1 MLKSMTGFGKAMG
14 TRGDISYNVELKSL
28 NSKQTDVYVRMPN
41 VFKSKELDLRTVL
54 SKALLRGKI
63 ELSLNLHGPA
73 AESQQTINTEL
84 AKYYHQEV
92 KNLAGALGENT
103 DNLLHT
109 ILKMPDV
116 LINKTPELATDEWL
130 FVMDLVQTAME
141 KHAEFR
147 DVEGQTLE
155 DDFKERIDEID
166 RLLLE
171 VEDYEVARV
180 ESVRERLNKGV
191 EELLKNENLDK
202 NRHEQEII
210 YYIEKLD
217 INEEKVRLN
226 AHLKYFIETM
236 NQGGAVGKKLGF
248 IAQEM
253 GREINT
259 LGSKAYH
266 QDIQKIVVQM
276 KDELEKIKEQVLN
289 VL

>member
-14 TRGDISYNVELKSL
+14 TRGEISYNVEIRSL
-28 NSKQTDVYVRMPN
+28 NSKQTDIYVRMPN
-41 VFKSKELDLRTVL
+41 VFKSKELDLRTKL
-54 SKALLRGKI
+54 AKALSRGKI
-63 ELSLNLHGPA
+63 EMSLNIHGTS
-73 AESQQTINTEL
+73 AETLQTINADL
-84 AKYYHQEV
+84 AKHYHQEI
-92 KNLAGALGENT
+92 KNLAGALGEKT
-103 DNLLHT
+103 DDLLALV
-109 ILKMPDV
+109 IKMPDV
-116 LINKTPELATDEWL
+116 MVSKAPVLDTEEWDYI
-130 FVMDLVQTAME
+130 MGLVSEAIE
-141 KHAEFR
+141 NHSEFR
-147 DVEGQTLE
+147 VVEGRSLE
-155 DDFKERIDEID
+155 DDFKIRIDAIT
-166 RLLLE
+166 RLLVE
-171 VEDYEVARV
+171 VENYEDVRV
-180 ESVRERLNKGV
+180 ESVRSRLDKGV

-226 AHLKYFIETM
+226 AHLQYFVETM
-236 NQGGAVGKKLGF
+236 NQGGTAGKKLGF
-248 IAQEM
+248 ITQEM

>member
-1 MLKSMTGFGKAMG
+1 MTGFGKAMG
-14 TRGDISYNVELKSL
+14 TRGELSYNVEIRSL
-28 NSKQTDVYVRMPN
+28 NSKQTDIYVRMPS
-41 VFKSKELDLRTVL
+41 VYKSKELDLRTIL
-54 SKALLRGKI
+54 SKALSRGKI
-63 ELSLNLHGPA
+63 ELSLNIHGQSA
-73 AESQQTINTEL
+73 DTQQSINVDL
-84 AKYYHQEV
+84 AKHYHQEI
-92 KNLAGALGENT
+92 KNLAGALNEST
-103 DNLLHT
+103 DNLLQT
-109 ILKMPDV
+109 VLKMPDV
-116 LINKTPELATDEWL
+116 LVSKAPELDTDEWKYIL
-130 FVMDLVQTAME
+130 ELVDEAIV

-147 DVEGQTLE
+147 DAEGLTLE
-155 DDFKERIDEID
+155 ADFKNRINEIT
-166 RLLLE
+166 RLLEE
-171 VEDYEVARV
+171 VNDSEDIRV
-180 ESVRERLNKGV
+180 ESVRTRLNKGV

-226 AHLKYFIETM
+226 AHLQYFVETM
-236 NQGGAVGKKLGF
+236 NQGGTAGKKLGF
-248 IAQEM
+248 ITQEM

>member
-14 TRGDISYNVELKSL
+14 TRGDLSYNVEIRSL
-28 NSKQTDVYVRMPN
+28 NSKQTDIYVRMPN
-41 VFKSKELDLRTVL
+41 VYKSKELDLRTIL
-54 SKALLRGKI
+54 SKALSRGKI
-63 ELSLNLHGPA
+63 EISLNIHGPA
-73 AESQQTINTEL
+73 IESQQTINVEL
-84 AKYYHQEV
+84 AKFYHQEI
-92 KNLAGALGENT
+92 KNLAGALNEST
-103 DNLLHT
+103 DNLLT
-109 ILKMPDV
+109 TVLKMPDV
-116 LINKTPELATDEWL
+116 MVSKTPVLETEEWAFIL
-130 FVMDLVQTAME
+130 GLVQEAIV

-147 DVEGQTLE
+147 DAEGMTLE
-155 DDFKERIDEID
+155 NDFKDRINQIT
-166 RLLLE
+166 LLLTE
-171 VEDYEVARV
+171 VEKYEDVRV

-191 EELLKNENLDK
+191 EELLQNENLDK

-226 AHLKYFIETM
+226 AHLQYFVETM
-236 NQGGAVGKKLGF
+236 NQGGTAGKKLGF
-248 IAQEM
+248 ITQEM

>member
-1 MLKSMTGFGKAMG
+1 MTGFGKAMG
-14 TRGDISYNVELKSL
+14 TREDLSYNVEIRSL
-28 NSKQTDVYVRMPN
+28 NSKQTDIYVRMPN
-41 VFKSKELDLRTVL
+41 VYKSKELDLRTML
-54 SKALLRGKI
+54 SKALSRGKI
-63 ELSLNLHGPA
+63 ELSLNIHGPA
-73 AESQQTINTEL
+73 AESQQTINVEL
-84 AKYYHQEV
+84 AKFYHQEI
-92 KNLAGALGENT
+92 KNLAGALDEGT
-103 DNLLHT
+103 TNLLT
-109 ILKMPDV
+109 TVLKMPDV
-116 LINKTPELATDEWL
+116 MVSKTPVLETEEWTFIL
-130 FVMDLVQTAME
+130 SLVQEAIE

-147 DVEGQTLE
+147 DAEGLTLE
-155 DDFKERIDEID
+155 NDFKDRINEIT
-166 RLLLE
+166 RLLVE
-171 VEDYEVARV
+171 VDKYEGIRV

-191 EELLKNENLDK
+191 DELLQNENLDK

-226 AHLKYFIETM
+226 AHLQYFVETM
-236 NQGGAVGKKLGF
+236 NQGGTAGKKLGF
-248 IAQEM
+248 ITQEM

>member
-14 TRGDISYNVELKSL
+14 TRGDLSYNVEIRSL
-28 NSKQTDVYVRMPN
+28 NSKQTDIYVRMPN
-41 VFKSKELDLRTVL
+41 VYKSKELDLRTIL
-54 SKALLRGKI
+54 AKALSRGKI
-63 ELSLNLHGPA
+63 EISLNIHGPA
-73 AESQQTINTEL
+73 IESQQTINVEL
-84 AKYYHQEV
+84 AKFYHQEI
-92 KNLAGALGENT
+92 KNLAGTLNETT
-103 DNLLHT
+103 DNLLT
-109 ILKMPDV
+109 TVLKMPDV
-116 LINKTPELATDEWL
+116 MVSKTPVLETEEWAFIL
-130 FVMDLVQTAME
+130 DLVQEAIV

-147 DVEGQTLE
+147 DTEGLTLE
-155 DDFKERIDEID
+155 NDFKDRIDQIT
-166 RLLLE
+166 LLLTE
-171 VEDYEVARV
+171 VDKYESIRV

-226 AHLKYFIETM
+226 AHLQYFVETM
-236 NQGGAVGKKLGF
+236 NQGGTAGKKLGF
-248 IAQEM
+248 ITQEM